1 MKLKIEHIL
10 LILIF
15 ILTLG
20 FRLYFSLGNDIFN
33 SDQAYHNFRT
43 IQNIINEQGLPQYDP
58 LSYGGRDVVY
68 PSLFH
73 ILLAILS
80 FGSITILKV
89 LTEVMASSLVIIVYL
104 VAKEVSDNNYSSLFS
119 SLLSAFIPGL
129 IIDTVNDLSVFSLAL
144 PIFFLLLYLFLKL
157 ENKKL
162 LWIFIALIFLLAA
175 TDATV
180 FIFVLT
186 IMFYFLLISGGAL
199 NASRIEKEA
208 AISSSLVIIL
218 ISLIIYKKA
227 FLVYG
232 IKTIW
237 HNAPANIV
245 VDSFRNFSPLDLIL
259 NVGIISLLLGTIGLY
274 LGIKRERKK
283 IIYIFSAFM
292 LCILFLLSFRL
303 ITLAS
308 GLIFFGIGFAIFSS
322 LTMSHIYNFLE
333 RSKLGSTELVL
344 TIIFIILFVAF
355 SLIPSYNMINTIG
368 KINQEKI
375 SDMISL
381 RNNAEI
387 NATVLGSI
395 REGNLI
401 TAIALRKNV
410 LDSNFLLAPSPVE
423 RQNDAKLIYI
433 GLSEAKALEL
443 TKKYKINIIYLSED
457 TKALY
462 GITSLKY
469 AEGGRCFIK
478 EGNFYVVKC

>member
-1 MKLKIEHIL
+1 MKLKTEHIL
-10 LILIF
+10 IILIF
-15 ILTLG
+15 LLTLG
-20 FRLYFSLGNDIFN
+20 FRLYFSLGNEVFN

-43 IQNIINEQGLPQYDP
+43 IQNIINEKALPQHDS
-58 LSYGGRDVVY
+58 LSYGGREIVY
-68 PSLFH
+68 PSLFN

-89 LTEVMASSLVIIVYL
+89 LTEIMASSLVIIIYL
-104 VAKEVSDNNYSSLFS
+104 IAKDMSNNNYSALFS

-129 IIDTVNDLSVFSLAL
+129 ITDTVNNLSAFSLAL
-144 PIFFLLLYLFLKL
+144 PIFFLLLYLFLRL
-157 ENKKL
+157 ENKEL
-162 LWIFIALIFLLAA
+162 LLIFIALIFLLAA

-180 FIFVLT
+180 FIFILT
-186 IMFYFLLISGGAL
+186 IIFYFLLISGGAL

-237 HNAPANIV
+237 QNAPANIV
-245 VDSFRNFSPLDLIL
+245 VDSFRIFSPLDLIL
-259 NVGIISLLLGTIGLY
+259 NVGIVSLLLGSAGLY

-283 IIYIFSAFM
+283 TVYLFSAFM

-303 ITLAS
+303 ITLAA

-322 LTMSHIYNFLE
+322 LAMKHMYDFLE
-333 RSKLGSTELVL
+333 RSKLESTELVL
-344 TIIFIILFVAF
+344 TIIFIIFFVAF
-355 SLIPSYNMINTIG
+355 SLIPSYNTIGNIG

-375 SDMISL
+375 NDMMQL
-381 RNNAEI
+381 RNSAEI
-387 NATVLGSI
+387 NATVLGNI

-423 RQNDAKLIYI
+423 RQNDAKLMYT

-443 TKKYKINIIYLSED
+443 AKKYKINIIYLSED

-469 AEGGRCFIK
+469 SEGGRCFIK